1 MGNHFFFFFGEG
13 GGVMKQAIN
22 ICARVQCLIWFVHLE
37 MGSMD
42 HG

>member
-1 MGNHFFFFFGEG
+1 MGNHFFFWG
-13 GGVMKQAIN
+13 GGGGMKQAIN
-22 ICARVQCLIWFVHLE
+22 ICARVQCLIWFMDLE